1 MVIQKNVKLAI
12 LCTHPI
18 QYYAPWFRFLAK
30 GQKPE
35 DGIWD
40 MGYRGHQI
48 RKFEFEVFYAH
59 KQTGKG
65 QAEAGFGVEFEWDI
79 PLLEGYPYRFLE
91 NVSSRQG
98 LDWFGGCDCPE
109 VGKILKEG
117 KFTHLLCIGWH
128 KKVFWQAIWAAKRL
142 GIRTLS
148 RGDSQLGMQGF
159 GPKMLIKEL
168 THRVLVRAFG
178 ALLYVGRR
186 NFEYLRH
193 YGVPDKRLF
202 FSPHFVD
209 NEWWAANAGRSRK
222 GYGISD
228 MGYRN
233 PSISNIQDPR
243 SKKRDTVFLFA
254 GKFIPKKR
262 VSDLLEAAAR
272 VPEARVV
279 LVGDGPLKE
288 RLEARANQPDLK
300 GRVEFAGFKN
310 QKELPAYLA
319 EADCL
324 VLPSDGTETWG
335 LIVNEAMACG
345 LPAIV
350 SDACGCSPDLI
361 EEGKTGYSYSLGDVD
376 ALVDRMLLFLGKKNQ
391 DWSVDTRAKVNAYR
405 MAKASEGLMIAM
417 GKTFRDVK
425 SEEPRSR

>member
-1 MVIQKNVKLAI
+1 VKLAI

-18 QYYAPWFRFLAK
+18 QYYAPWFRFLAD
-30 GQKPE
+30 GQKTE

-40 MGYRGHQI
+40 IGYRGHQT

-59 KQTGKG
+59 QQTGKG

-91 NVSSRQG
+91 NNSSRPG
-98 LDWFGGCDCPE
+98 LDWFGGCDSPE

-128 KKVFWQAIWAAKRL
+128 KKVLWQAIWAAKRL

-148 RGDSQLGMQGF
+148 RGDSQLGRQGF
-159 GPKMLIKEL
+159 GPKLLIKEL
-168 THRVLVRAFG
+168 THRVLVRAFD
-178 ALLYVGRR
+178 AHLYVGRR

-193 YGVPDKRLF
+193 YGVPGNRLF

-209 NEWWAANAGRSRK
+209 NEWWETNAERSRK

-272 VPEARVV
+272 VPEARVI
-279 LVGDGPLKE
+279 LVGDGPLRE

-310 QKELPAYLA
+310 QKELPTYLA

-335 LIVNEAMACG
+335 LIVNEGMACG

-350 SDACGCSPDLI
+350 SNACGCCPDLI
-361 EEGKTGYSYSLGDVD
+361 EEGKTGYSFPVGETH
-376 ALVDRMLLFLGKKNQ
+376 ALAERMRAFVVDRER
-391 DWSVDTRAKVNAYR
+391 DWRSAVRAKITNYT
-405 MAKASEGLMIAM
+405 MEKATAGLLQAL
-417 GKTFRDVK
+417 
-425 SEEPRSR
+425 EPIGISR

>member
-1 MVIQKNVKLAI
+1 MNVQKNVKLAI

-18 QYYAPWFRFLAK
+18 QYYSPWFRFLAE
-30 GQKPE
+30 GQKTE

-40 MGYRGHQI
+40 MGYGGHEI
-48 RKFEFEVFYAH
+48 RKFELEVFYAH
-59 KQTGKG
+59 QQTAKG
-65 QAEAGFGVEFEWDI
+65 QADAGFGVEFEWDI
-79 PLLEGYPYRFLE
+79 PLLEGYPHRFLK
-91 NVSSRQG
+91 NVSKRPG
-98 LDWFGGCDCPE
+98 LEWFGGCDSPE
-109 VGKILKEG
+109 IERILKLEG
-117 KFTHLLCIGWH
+117 FTHLLCIGWH
-128 KKVFWQAIWAAKRL
+128 KRVFWQAIWGAKKV
-142 GIRTLS
+142 GIKTMS
-148 RGDSQLGMQGF
+148 RGDSQMGMQGSA
-159 GPKMLIKEL
+159 GKRILKEL
-168 THRVLVRAFG
+168 THRLLLKAFD
-178 ALLYVGRR
+178 AHLYVGKR
-186 NFEYLRH
+186 NREYLRH
-193 YGVPDKRLF
+193 YGVSEKRLY

-209 NEWWAANAGRSRK
+209 NERWAANAERSRK

-300 GRVEFAGFKN
+300 GRVEFVGFKN

-319 EADCL
+319 GADCL

-335 LIVNEAMACG
+335 VIVNEAMACG
-345 LPAIV
+345 LPAIA
-350 SDACGCSPDLI
+350 SDACGCCPDLI
-361 EEGKTGYSYSLGDVD
+361 EKGKTGYSFPVGDTH
-376 ALVDRMLLFLGKKNQ
+376 ALAARMGQFISNRNQ
-391 DWSVDTRAKVNAYR
+391 DWLSAVQGKIRNYTIE
-405 MAKASEGLMIAM
+405 KATAGLFQAVEQLE
-417 GKTFRDVK
+417 T
-425 SEEPRSR
+425 SR